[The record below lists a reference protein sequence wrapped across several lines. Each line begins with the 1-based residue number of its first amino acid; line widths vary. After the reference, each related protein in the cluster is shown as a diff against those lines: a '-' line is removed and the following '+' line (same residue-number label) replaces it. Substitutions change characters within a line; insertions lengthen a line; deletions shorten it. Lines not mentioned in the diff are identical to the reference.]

1 MNNRI
6 EIPFDWHKYYNTPA
20 YFITYFGEIYF
31 GTIWELSE
39 YPDRFFIV
47 QNDKSSI
54 IQNLKPKDRTLEIYQ
69 QHGREIKD
77 IKVIKHVYEE
87 PTGKEIKFKELSYG
101 SNQQFKKMFVFG
113 AAASSFCVFGDSSKA
128 FRDCHLNPPTGFE
141 IFDTKYESF
150 ISQYP
155 AAKLSI
161 PLFES
166 KDKNIEE
173 CIQEE
178 WNTFKSYYSPQ
189 VAIRHIN
196 LQFYLQSLFT
206 AISKEVVEKHYR
218 NNLYSLFLNKFQG
231 YLAANPKER
240 ISLISFNYD
249 TILDGFMSQIYRYPL
264 NNMDDYIN
272 WNERNILLFKPHGS
286 CNWGWKLKKEKLN
299 GHNQSTIANALYEK
313 GIEPWEIYFQL
324 TGTLSEVIANNAW
337 GHEYFNDKH
346 LRGRFTINKNL
357 IEQIPYNTTDTY
369 FPSLLMPYRDKDEM
383 IMPYDH
389 YNAMRTVTEQA
400 EELYLIGWKGNEDL
414 FNNHLKKHARNL
426 KKIVIV
432 NPQADVV
439 KCNIS
444 KYIDLTKIE
453 VETIKDFETFVLNH
467 LDKHLN

>member
-1 MNNRI
+1 MSNRI
-6 EIPFDWHKYYNTPA
+6 EIPFEWHKYNNTPA

-31 GTIWELSE
+31 GTIWQLQKF
-39 YPDRFFIV
+39 PDRFFIV
-47 QNDKSSI
+47 QNDKTSTI
-54 IQNLKPKDRTLEIYQ
+54 RDLKPEERTLERYQ
-69 QHGREIKD
+69 QIGREIKD
-77 IKVIKHVYEE
+77 INVIK
-87 PTGKEIKFKELSYG
+87 EIYDQPIGNEIQFKQISY
-101 SNQQFKKMFVFG
+101 SDQQFKKIFVFG
-113 AAASSFCVFGDSSKA
+113 AAASSFCVFGNSLKA
-128 FRDCHLNPPTGFE
+128 FRESHLNPPTGFE
-141 IFDTKYESF
+141 IFDDKYESF

-161 PLFES
+161 PLFEA

-173 CIQEE
+173 CMEEE
-178 WNTFKSYYSPQ
+178 WQIFKSYYSPQ

-196 LQFYLQSLFT
+196 IQFYLQSLFK

-231 YLAANPKER
+231 YLAANPTER

-249 TILDGFMSQIYRYPL
+249 TILDNFISQMYRYPL
-264 NNMDDYIN
+264 NKMDDYIN

-286 CNWGWKLKKEKLN
+286 CNWGWKLKKENLN
-299 GHNQSTIANALYEK
+299 GHTQSSIANALYES
-313 GIEPWEIYFQL
+313 GLEPWQIYFKL
-324 TGTLSEVIANNAW
+324 TGTLNEVIAQNTW

-357 IEQIPYNTTDTY
+357 IEQIPENSTDTY
-369 FPSLLMPYRDKDEM
+369 FPSLLIPYRDKDEM

-389 YNAMRTVTEQA
+389 FNAMKTVIGQA

-414 FNNHLKKHARNL
+414 FNKQIKMNGHKL

-444 KYIDLTKIE
+444 KLIE
-453 VETIKDFETFVLNH
+453 ISNMEIEIIKDFETFVLNH
-467 LDKHLN
+467 LDKHLS